1 MNCGQKQKR
10 WLEVDLVQI
19 CFIVTVPDSN
29 VILKKVNN
37 KEFSGEKYA

>member
-1 MNCGQKQKR
+1 MNCAQKQR
-10 WLEVDLVQI
+10 QWLEVDVVPI

-37 KEFSGEKYA
+37 REFSSEKYA